1 MEKEKLSIVIPVYNE
16 EKTIAEIIKK
26 VQAVKIPDIIK
37 EIIIVNDYSKDR
49 SFEIITKLSK
59 RYKNIKYYNHKE
71 NKGKGAALRTGFLH
85 ATGDY
90 VVIQDAD
97 LEYNPE
103 DFKRLI
109 IPIRNG
115 EADVV
120 YGSRMLGKIGG
131 FQITSHYYG
140 NLFLSFVTRLLYNNK
155 ITDMETCY
163 KMIRKDVLKN
173 LNLKSNSFDIEP
185 EITAKIIKKGY
196 KIIEIPINYKSRSF
210 LEGKKIHWDDGLLA
224 LITLVKYRFLD

>member
-1 MEKEKLSIVIPVYNE
+1 MKKEKLSIIIPVYNE

-26 VQAVKIPDIIK
+26 VDEVKIPGIEK
-37 EIIIVNDYSKDR
+37 EIIIINDCSKDN
-49 SFEIITKLSK
+49 SDKIIKSLIGK
-59 RYKNIKYYNHKE
+59 YKNIKYFEHKI
-71 NKGKGAALRTGFLH
+71 NQGKGAALRTGFSH
-85 ATGDY
+85 VMGDY

-109 IPIRNG
+109 IPIKNKK
-115 EADVV
+115 ADVV
-120 YGSRMLGKIGG
+120 YGSRMLGKIEG

-140 NLFLSFVTRLLYNNK
+140 NLFLSFITRILYNNK

-163 KMIRKDVLKN
+163 KMMRKDVLKN
-173 LNLKSNSFDIEP
+173 IKLKSNSFDIEP
-185 EITAKIIKKGY
+185 EITSKIIKKGY

-210 LEGKKIHWDDGLLA
+210 IEGKKIHWDDDLFA
-224 LITLVKYRFLD
+224 LWTLVKYRFLD

>member
-1 MEKEKLSIVIPVYNE
+1 MKKEKLSIVIPVYNE
-16 EKTIAEIIKK
+16 EKTLREIVKK
-26 VQAVKIPDIIK
+26 VQAVKIPNITK
-37 EIIIVNDYSKDR
+37 EIIIVNDYSKDN
-49 SFEIITKLSK
+49 SFEIITKLAK
-59 RYKNIKYYNHKE
+59 KYKNIKYYNHKE
-71 NKGKGAALRTGFLH
+71 NKGKGAALRTGFSH
-85 ATGDY
+85 ISGDY
-90 VVIQDAD
+90 IIIQDAD

-103 DFKRLI
+103 DFKRLL

-140 NLFLSFVTRLLYNNK
+140 NLFLSLVTRVLYGNK

-163 KMIRKDVLKN
+163 KMMKREVIKSLK
-173 LNLKSNSFDIEP
+173 LRANSFDIEP

-210 LEGKKIHWDDGLLA
+210 LEGKKIHWDDGFFA
-224 LITLVKYRFLD
+224 MITLIKYRFFD

>member
-1 MEKEKLSIVIPVYNE
+1 MKKEKLSIIIPVYNE

-26 VQAVKIPDIIK
+26 VDEVKIPGIEK
-37 EIIIVNDYSKDR
+37 EIIIINDCSKDN
-49 SFEIITKLSK
+49 SDKIIKSLIGK
-59 RYKNIKYYNHKE
+59 YKNIKYFEHKI
-71 NKGKGAALRTGFLH
+71 NQGKGAALRTGFSH
-85 ATGDY
+85 VMGDY

-109 IPIRNG
+109 IPIKNKK
-115 EADVV
+115 ADVV
-120 YGSRMLGKIGG
+120 YGSRMLGKIEG

-140 NLFLSFVTRLLYNNK
+140 NLFLSFITRILYNNK

-163 KMIRKDVLKN
+163 KMMRKDVLKN
-173 LNLKSNSFDIEP
+173 IKLKSNSFDIEP
-185 EITAKIIKKGY
+185 EITSKIIKKGY

-210 LEGKKIHWDDGLLA
+210 LEGKKIHWDDGLFA
-224 LITLVKYRFLD
+224 LWTLVKYRFLD

>member
-1 MEKEKLSIVIPVYNE
+1 MKKEKLSIVIPVYNE
-16 EKTIAEIIKK
+16 EKTITEIIKK
-26 VQAVKIPDIIK
+26 VQAVRILGIEK
-37 EIIIVNDYSKDR
+37 EIIIVNDCSKD
-49 SFEIITKLSK
+49 SSDKIIKNLIRK
-59 RYKNIKYYNHKE
+59 YKNIKYFEHKI

-109 IPIRNG
+109 IPIKDKK
-115 EADVV
+115 ADAV
-120 YGSRMLGKIGG
+120 YGSRMLGKIEG

-140 NLFLSFVTRLLYNNK
+140 NLFLSFITGLLYNNK

-163 KMIRKDVLKN
+163 KMMK
-173 LNLKSNSFDIEP
+173 
-185 EITAKIIKKGY
+185 
-196 KIIEIPINYKSRSF
+196 
-210 LEGKKIHWDDGLLA
+210 
-224 LITLVKYRFLD
+224 